1 MRNQVLE
8 FNSGSIDEI
17 GIFKEQFEFY
27 SSQICKI
34 EGQIEQIETLMVDW
48 TIRS

>member
-17 GIFKEQFEFY
+17 GIFGDRFEF
-27 SSQICKI
+27 SGQLCKI
-34 EGQIEQIETLMVDW
+34 GGQIEQIESLMAN
-48 TIRS
+48 